1 MNTIKQIND
10 YYKIN
15 NELDWD
21 RIIDDFTPYINTI
34 IKNMSNDKLT
44 YEDKEEILLDVFFI
58 LWKNKE
64 NILTSLNSYIA
75 GITRNLVR
83 EKCKKKKITYDI
95 SNYEDVL
102 TDSSLDMSADERVE
116 ILQIENS
123 FKNLKEIDFK
133 IVNMFY
139 YSSKSIKDIAKELN
153 ISKFNVANRLSRIRK
168 KIKKQLN
175 IGGKNEK

>member
-1 MNTIKQIND
+1 MNKIKQFND

-34 IKNMSNDKLT
+34 IKNMSNNILSH
-44 YEDKEEILLDVFFI
+44 EDKEEILLDVFFI

-64 NILTSLNSYIA
+64 NTIISLNSYIA
-75 GITRNLVR
+75 GITRNLVK
-83 EKCKKKKITYDI
+83 EKLKKRKITYDI
-95 SNYEDVL
+95 SDYENIL
-102 TDSSLDMSADERVE
+102 ADSSLDMSTDERVE
-116 ILQIENS
+116 ILQIEKS